1 MSLYTKILIGV
12 LVSCVIHLLIL
23 SYNVYKSV
31 KCLTIKLG
39 DLNEDY
45 QKHEH

>member
-31 KCLTIKLG
+31 KCLTIKV
-39 DLNEDY
+39 EDIN
-45 QKHEH
+45 HEK